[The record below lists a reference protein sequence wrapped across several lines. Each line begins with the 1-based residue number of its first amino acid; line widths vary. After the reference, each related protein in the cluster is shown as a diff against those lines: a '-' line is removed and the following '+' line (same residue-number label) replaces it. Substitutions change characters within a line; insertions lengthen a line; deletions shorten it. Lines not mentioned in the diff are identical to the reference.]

1 MFLNSEITCDIQA
14 THSKQNKT
22 NLNKTNYQEVFV
34 STLSEFLKLEENQ
47 AIVLDRIIEILRTSG
62 SWGKRG
68 LFVKVANDTGF
79 SAAYVG
85 QVLTGKKPLTDEFV
99 GKIADYLKVSVTYLR
114 GEEITSQAAQ
124 ELSKILTDYA
134 VHGVETPEQELISKI
149 SAAYKEQNPLA
160 SDAEVRVNVM
170 NFINNFMQT
179 LVDSLQV
186 LKCDEIVEVKFL
198 NETGSSK

>member
-1 MFLNSEITCDIQA
+1 M
-14 THSKQNKT
+14 
-22 NLNKTNYQEVFV
+22 